1 MIICGCNAYCK
12 FCSEICT
19 LSPMTVLLMLPN
31 YPKISL
37 YSILQLLTVQMQS
50 ALAVAVDD
58 LSLIKSNVH

>member
-1 MIICGCNAYCK
+1 
-12 FCSEICT
+12 
-19 LSPMTVLLMLPN
+19 MTVLLMLPN